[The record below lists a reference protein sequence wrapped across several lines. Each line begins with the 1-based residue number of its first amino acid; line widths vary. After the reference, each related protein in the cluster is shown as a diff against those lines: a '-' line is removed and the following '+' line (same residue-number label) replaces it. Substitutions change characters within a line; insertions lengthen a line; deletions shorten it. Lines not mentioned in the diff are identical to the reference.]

1 MEQIQE
7 KSINIYDDL
16 GSQKQYSLK
25 EQFINPNKNNNF
37 NDWNNRLNK
46 RLKKFEIIQVSNK
59 DINLVI
65 K

>member
-25 EQFINPNKNNNF
+25 EQIINPNKMNEL
-37 NDWNNRLNK
+37 NDWNKRLNK
-46 RLKKFEIIQVSNK
+46 RFKKFEINQDSNK
-59 DINLVI
+59 KINLVI

>member
-25 EQFINPNKNNNF
+25 EQFINPNKKNII

>member
-25 EQFINPNKNNNF
+25 EQFINPNKKNNI

>member
-25 EQFINPNKNNNF
+25 EQIVNPNKINEL

-46 RLKKFEIIQVSNK
+46 RLKKFEINQVSNK
-59 DINLVI
+59 KINLVI

>member
-25 EQFINPNKNNNF
+25 EQIINPNKINEL

-46 RLKKFEIIQVSNK
+46 RLKKFEINQVSNK
-59 DINLVI
+59 KINLVI

>member
-25 EQFINPNKNNNF
+25 EQFINPNKKNNI
-37 NDWNNRLNK
+37 NDWNNRLDK

>member
-7 KSINIYDDL
+7 ISKNNYDGL

-25 EQFINPNKNNNF
+25 EQIINPNKNNYLNE
-37 NDWNNRLNK
+37 WNNRLNK
-46 RLKKFEIIQVSNK
+46 RLKKFEKFQDFNN

>member
-16 GSQKQYSLK
+16 GSQEQYSLK
-25 EQFINPNKNNNF
+25 EQIINPNKNNNF
-37 NDWNNRLNK
+37 NNWNNRLNK
-46 RLKKFEIIQVSNK
+46 RLKKFEIIQFSNK

>member
-25 EQFINPNKNNNF
+25 EQIINPNKINEL

-46 RLKKFEIIQVSNK
+46 RLKKFEINQDSNK
-59 DINLVI
+59 KINLVI

>member
-7 KSINIYDDL
+7 KSKINYDDL

-25 EQFINPNKNNNF
+25 EQIINPNKNNYLNE
-37 NDWNNRLNK
+37 WNNRLTK
-46 RLKKFEIIQVSNK
+46 RLKKFEKFQDFNN

>member
-25 EQFINPNKNNNF
+25 EQFINPNKNNNI
-37 NDWNNRLNK
+37 NNWNNRLNK

>member
-25 EQFINPNKNNNF
+25 EQFINPNKKNNIY
-37 NDWNNRLNK
+37 DWNNRLNK

>member
-16 GSQKQYSLK
+16 GSQEQYSLK
-25 EQFINPNKNNNF
+25 EQIINPNKNKKF
-37 NDWNNRLNK
+37 NDWNHRLNK
-46 RLKKFEIIQVSNK
+46 RLKKFEINQVSNK
-59 DINLVI
+59 EINLVI